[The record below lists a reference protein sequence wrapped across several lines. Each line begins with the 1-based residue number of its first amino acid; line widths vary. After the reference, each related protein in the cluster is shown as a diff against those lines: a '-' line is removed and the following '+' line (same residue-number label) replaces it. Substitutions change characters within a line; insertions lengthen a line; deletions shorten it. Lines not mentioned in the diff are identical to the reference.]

1 MHGLFYVDARHTSS
15 YNTGSD
21 LDIEKMQ
28 KAFTT
33 VNGRVGI
40 RGPEESWSVELWA
53 QTLFNTKYKQVAFDS
68 PLQGS
73 CSQRGA
79 EAGFCAPPN
88 TGVSTALF
96 NAYLGE
102 PRTFGVTVRGKL
114 GLSHAAPPP
123 PPPPPPLPPPPAMQ
137 TCPDGSMIAAGAMCA
152 ALPPPPPPPPPPP
165 VERGE
170 RG

>member
-1 MHGLFYVDARHTSS
+1 GLFYVDARHTSS

-53 QTLFNTKYKQVAFDS
+53 QNLFNTKYKQVAFDS

-79 EAGFCAPPN
+79 EAGFCAATPGP
-88 TGVSTALF
+88 GQFVSTQLF
-96 NAYLGE
+96 SAFLAD
-102 PRTFGVTVRGKL
+102 PRTVGVTARVKWN
-114 GLSHAAPPP
+114 APPR
-123 PPPPPPLPPPPAMQ
+123 AV
-137 TCPDGSMIAAGAMCA
+137 A
-152 ALPPPPPPPPPPP
+152 
-165 VERGE
+165 
-170 RG
+170 